1 MGPLIRKV
9 RGKIDEPTGG
19 CPRMKKGS
27 NTSFSQEPDLLV
39 GLDLGTSKVVVVVA
53 ERDAK
58 TGEAQIIGVGQAPS
72 HGIRKGLIVNLDHA
86 VQAIR
91 QAKADAE
98 NMVGLDLREATVAF
112 SGSDMASIRSKGMVS
127 LGRTPRQVMQL
138 DVERVIEAAQTEVS
152 VPANQS
158 ILHTIPVEY
167 SLDGHGGIDDPLGM
181 TGMRLEIDLQ
191 SVIVPTAVIQNV
203 LNCVERAGFEAVGL
217 LVKPLA
223 SALGVLSPEEETAGA
238 VVVDVGG
245 GTTGLAVFSEGRP
258 RRLALIPVGGDHI
271 TNDLACVLRIP
282 LSKAEEIKKE
292 VSLFADEESLEETL
306 EFEIRGR
313 TYVPTIREVTEV
325 IRCRIE
331 ELFDS
336 LVRPEIAEAGISM
349 LPAGIV
355 LTGGVAKTRD
365 AEAFV
370 QEILQMP
377 ARLAY
382 PVDANRMPPGRNSLE
397 YAAGAGIIRYVME
410 KERNPLRF
418 MEPPLEALRGG
429 RGGRMPSTGSEGRER
444 PPLPPKPKSG
454 SSFSFGKI
462 FDSIRRS
469 FRELF

>member
-1 MGPLIRKV
+1 
-9 RGKIDEPTGG
+9 
-19 CPRMKKGS
+19 
-27 NTSFSQEPDLLV
+27 
-39 GLDLGTSKVVVVVA
+39 
-53 ERDAK
+53 
-58 TGEAQIIGVGQAPS
+58 
-72 HGIRKGLIVNLDHA
+72 
-86 VQAIR
+86 
-91 QAKADAE
+91 
-98 NMVGLDLREATVAF
+98 
-112 SGSDMASIRSKGMVS
+112 
-127 LGRTPRQVMQL
+127 
-138 DVERVIEAAQTEVS
+138 
-152 VPANQS
+152 
-158 ILHTIPVEY
+158 
-167 SLDGHGGIDDPLGM
+167 
-181 TGMRLEIDLQ
+181 MRLEIDLQ